1 MYTPTLAGGHLGFVP
16 DSVSGSL
23 DRTTNQARNEHAG
36 PGGPDRDQY
45 CVTGQGEPGD
55 NRNQPERDQSWSVR
69 EARIMLNMV
78 ELKLQ
83 VDNGTAMTG
92 GQCDDHGVRMRCR
105 TMD

>member
-1 MYTPTLAGGHLGFVP
+1 MQ
-16 DSVSGSL
+16 DQE
-23 DRTTNQARNEHAG
+23 QARA
-36 PGGPDRDQY
+36 RQDQ
-45 CVTGQGEPGD
+45 TEANTIGD
-55 NRNQPERDQSWSVR
+55 NRNQQDQSWSVR

-83 VDNGTAMTG
+83 VDNGPPMTG